1 MRIPKLQQYLIESN
15 YKLLVVILLLVLLP
29 VILLGSYSYRTSL
42 ETINERNRLD
52 MQRSLDLISNGME
65 YRMKEVQN
73 ISDFI
78 LFDQTLQNYM
88 KMEKLGYTN
97 YEIVKNY
104 LHPKLYNVMVTKQM
118 DIQIQIYVEDQML
131 PEIYDAYGPE
141 LDPLRLGKTY
151 QIYSADKLDKSNL
164 LWYYL
169 KEKVQDIT
177 RLQQWVQVDND
188 VLFNNISYLAPLVD
202 FMNMR
207 TIGLVRIITHVEDI
221 FRLEEDQAHLAQ
233 YVVLNQQKS
242 IVNSTPGKLP
252 SAAETKG
259 GEREGYVTLRQS
271 IPGIDWTL
279 VNYVAKSSLSGKINS
294 LKLATLW
301 VCLASFLVL
310 AFLGYLVTLSLSK
323 KVHRILKLVHAFQDG
338 DFSRRIKVSGK
349 DEFTDI
355 SMALNQMGEHMEQLI
370 QDLYISKLQ
379 IKDAELRSLQ
389 AQINPHFLYN
399 TLSAIQTLSSMNE
412 KEKLKQMLSGLA
424 KFYRLTLNEGKFVIE
439 IEKELAQVKEYL
451 QIQKIKHEHLLKYE
465 LNVDPEVYAFTTV
478 KLILQPFVENCIEH
492 AWMEEM
498 TELFV
503 QVEAYRTGDEIHFYI
518 RDNGIGMD
526 REVIA
531 DIFNPNSS
539 KVGYGIINV
548 NERIQLQFG
557 ESYGVT
563 ISSSPGGGTVVQI
576 RVPAMLPSNYSE
588 EETQK

>member
-1 MRIPKLQQYLIESN
+1 MPKLQQYLIESN

-42 ETINERNRLD
+42 ETINDRNRLD

-88 KMEKLGYTN
+88 KMEKSGYTN

-164 LWYYL
+164 LWYYP

-188 VLFNNISYLAPLVD
+188 VSFNNISYVSPLVD

-221 FRLEEDQAHLAQ
+221 FRLEEDQAHIAQ

-242 IVNSTPGKLP
+242 VVNSTPGNLP
-252 SAAETKG
+252 SAAEAKG
-259 GEREGYVTLRQS
+259 GEREGYVTLRQG

-279 VNYVAKSSLSGKINS
+279 INYVSKGSLSGKINS

-338 DFSRRIKVSGK
+338 DFSRKIKISGK

-355 SMALNQMGEHMEQLI
+355 SMALNQMGGHMEQLI

-399 TLSAIQTLSSMNE
+399 TLSAIQTLASMNE

-424 KFYRLTLNEGKFVIE
+424 KFYRLTLNEGKFVID

-451 QIQKIKHEHLLKYE
+451 QIQQIKHEHLLKYE

-503 QVEAYRTGDEIHFYI
+503 QVEAHRIGDEIHFYI

-526 REVIA
+526 KEVIE

-563 ISSSPGGGTVVQI
+563 ISSSPGGGTVVHI
-576 RVPAMLPSNYSE
+576 RVPAMLSRNYSE
-588 EETQK
+588 EETLDD